1 MKQNIFSPI
10 LSGLKISAFAAG
22 ASLLATATLAETTAL
37 AGTDDPAARG
47 LAIAKASDATN
58 LGYGDTKTELRMVLT
73 NASGQVSERRMRFNT
88 LENKD
93 TSEGDWN
100 LMVFDEPRDVKGTA
114 MLTYSHI
121 LEPDDQWMFLPALK
135 RVKRISSVN
144 KSGPFMGSEFAFEDF
159 SAQEVG
165 KYSYVW
171 FRDEACG
178 DRECHVVE
186 RRPLY
191 EHSGY
196 TRSLAW
202 TDTQDLQLR
211 KVVFYDR
218 KNALLKTLTFSDYKK
233 YLDKYRRSHDLFM
246 ENHVTGKKTRLVW
259 EDISFQ
265 TGLTEKDFTKNSLKR
280 AR

>member
-22 ASLLATATLAETTAL
+22 ASLLATAALAETTAL

-165 KYSYVW
+165 KCSYVW
-171 FRDEACG
+171 LRDEACG

-233 YLDKYRRSHDLFM
+233 YLDKYWRSHDLFM

>member
-171 FRDEACG
+171 LRDKACG

-233 YLDKYRRSHDLFM
+233 YLDKYWRSHDLFM

>member
-22 ASLLATATLAETTAL
+22 ASLLATAALAETTAL

-171 FRDEACG
+171 LRDEACG

-196 TRSLAW
+196 ARSLAW

-233 YLDKYRRSHDLFM
+233 YLDKYWRSHDLFM

>member
-1 MKQNIFSPI
+1 MKSHVFNIPTI
-10 LSGLKISAFAAG
+10 AVL
-22 ASLLATATLAETTAL
+22 ASLLTIKGGYAATLPGMEE
-37 AGTDDPAARG
+37 PEARG
-47 LAIAKASDATN
+47 LAIARISDETN

-88 LENKD
+88 LENKNTAD
-93 TSEGDWN
+93 GDWN

-121 LEPDDQWMFLPALK
+121 LEPDEQWMFLPALK

-159 SAQEVG
+159 SGQEVG
-165 KYSYVW
+165 KYSYLW
-171 FRDEACG
+171 LRDEACG
-178 DRECHVVE
+178 DRQCHVVE

-191 EHSGY
+191 KHSGY

-202 TDTQDLQLR
+202 TDTQDYQIR
-211 KVVFYDR
+211 KVVYFDR
-218 KNALLKTLTFSDYKK
+218 KDALLKTLTFSKYKK
-233 YLDKYRRSHDLFM
+233 YLDKYWRPHDLFM
-246 ENHVTGKKTRLVW
+246 ENHVTGKQTRLVW
-259 EDISFQ
+259 ENISFR
-265 TGLTEKDFTKNSLKR
+265 TGLSEKDFSQNSLKR